1 MSSKTGENVKRPRG
15 RPKSVDTDQRRD
27 EIIGVGCDVFIEY
40 GYINTTVDV
49 IAARCGISKRTFY
62 EFFNGK
68 ADLLRDILKS
78 RSDSIFFVPEIDDQ
92 LPLEEQLARIFF
104 IDEDGAA
111 DAPGMNDYFMIEV
124 GWEAAEH
131 VAELRD
137 DFSLARAKL
146 AEWLRQM
153 KQKGRITVADAD
165 AAATM
170 LIGIVFGSLSIGRAE
185 MDLEKRAKRTR
196 AYLRSSLNIFAK
208 GLTA

>member
-1 MSSKTGENVKRPRG
+1 M
-15 RPKSVDTDQRRD
+15 
-27 EIIGVGCDVFIEY
+27 GCDVFIEY

>member
-68 ADLLRDILKS
+68 ADLLREILKS
-78 RSDSIFFVPEIDDQ
+78 RSDSIFFLPQIDDQ
-92 LPLEEQLARIFF
+92 LPLEEHLARIFF
-104 IDEDGAA
+104 IDGDGAA
-111 DAPGMNDYFMIEV
+111 DAAGMNDYFMIEV
-124 GWEAAEH
+124 GWEAAEQ
-131 VAELRD
+131 VGELRD
-137 DFSLARAKL
+137 DFRLARAKL
-146 AEWLRQM
+146 AKWLRQM
-153 KQKGRITVADAD
+153 EQKGRIKVADAD

-170 LIGIVFGSLSIGRAE
+170 LIGVVFGSLSIDRAE
-185 MDLEKRAKRTR
+185 MDLEERAERTR
-196 AYLRSSLNIFAK
+196 VYLRSSLKIFAK